1 MLTTPPV
8 VVEPFAINGNKNA
21 IPVPSQIG
29 IVPGAASFNDGFP
42 PQTMIPL
49 TSGGVP
55 PSGLDF
61 NGIFYMLSAHTAW
74 LQGGGQYSWDA
85 DFVAN
90 NTGYAAGAILQ
101 SAVTPTRFYLC
112 TVDDTAN
119 DPDSSLTG
127 WLPFSIA
134 STPTELQT
142 ATLAAGTTATLA
154 VNASTGFLDL
164 TANAAGSTLTALG
177 AGFDG
182 QIIVVTNV
190 AGGGALLTLSAS
202 GNIRLPADLSFLQ
215 YSGVSLRYSSTLTK
229 WVPLS

>member
-8 VVEPFAINGNKNA
+8 VVEAFAINGNKNA

-29 IVPGAASFNDGFP
+29 ITPGAASFNDGFP

-61 NGIFYMLSAHTAW
+61 NGIFYMLSSHTAW
-74 LQGGGQYSWDA
+74 QQGGGQYKWDA

-90 NTGYAAGAILQ
+90 NTGYAVGIILQ

-112 TVDDTAN
+112 TVADTAN
-119 DPDSSLTG
+119 DPDSDLTG
-127 WLPFSIA
+127 WLAFSIA
-134 STPTELQT
+134 STPTEVQT
-142 ATLAAGTTATLA
+142 ATLAAGTTASVA
-154 VNASTGFLDL
+154 VAASTGFLDI

-182 QIIVVTNV
+182 QIVVITNV
-190 AGGGALLTLSAS
+190 AGGGALFTLSSS
-202 GNIRLPADLSFLQ
+202 GNVRLPADLSFLQ
-215 YSGVSLRYSSTLTK
+215 YSGVTVRYSATLAK